1 LFGQQKGSAS
11 HAAAFWKVGV
21 SARMFYTF
29 LVILGGIALIL
40 HGAKVLR
47 EGLDRLLGARLGE
60 FLKGSG
66 DRVWRSLLT
75 GLGLSLLA
83 PSSTSVS
90 MLSVEAVRTG
100 QVTPRRMLTMMLGA
114 DLGLTLTVQLL
125 SIKLDHASPVFL
137 LLGVVL
143 FQYAKAPITRGI
155 GQVLLSFGFL
165 FLGIGLIGSG
175 AQKLGDSADLVE
187 LLNIAGRHPILLV
200 TIAAAIAVMLQSST
214 ATVGTLIGLS
224 TGTVFHL
231 TTHLAAAAVV
241 GANVG
246 VAITTLAIGWHHPQ
260 TRRLAVANLLAK
272 SLVAVVVIGFLSRF
286 VELLHASSPSLLRQ
300 VANSHTGFNLL
311 KLIMILPLVGIIST
325 LSDWLIPAGNQPPI
339 DEADPLY
346 LGPQSLDTGNLAL
359 SQSMREILRVA
370 DIVRS
375 MNDDVWRALRDND
388 AELARQV
395 SQRDNKVDHLEGEI
409 KKFLSKLASH
419 SLDPDLSAERLRQ
432 LQYLSELESIGDL
445 IDKNLCELVLKKIR
459 KRMSF
464 SNSAWADL
472 DKLDRNISENLRLAD
487 AAFHTRDRDMA
498 AKLLRH
504 KDQIDRRVRSL
515 RDSYLDHLGD
525 TRDQADSHD
534 VISVLLDLMTNL
546 RRVNSHASHVAFAI
560 LPASNGIDENR

>member
-1 LFGQQKGSAS
+1 LGFAKDVDLRHGRIGKAGI
-11 HAAAFWKVGV
+11 AAAMLNTV
-21 SARMFYTF
+21 

-47 EGLDRLLGARLGE
+47 EGLDRLLGARLGD
-60 FLKGSG
+60 FLKHSG
-66 DRVWRSLLT
+66 GQLWRSLLT

-100 QVTPRRMLTMMLGA
+100 QLSARQMLTMMLAA
-114 DLGLTLTVQLL
+114 DVGLTLTVQLL
-125 SIKLDHASPVFL
+125 SIKLDHASPAFL
-137 LLGVVL
+137 FLGILL
-143 FQYAKAPITRGI
+143 FQYAKAPISRGI
-155 GQVLLSFGFL
+155 GQILLSFGFL
-165 FLGIGLIGSG
+165 FLGIGLIGRG
-175 AQKLGDSADLVE
+175 AQSLGSSADLVE

-200 TIAAAIAVMLQSST
+200 TIAATIAVMLQSST

-224 TGTVFHL
+224 TGSALHL
-231 TTHLAAAAVV
+231 TTHLAVAAVV

-246 VAITTLAIGWHHPQ
+246 VAITTLAIGWHHAQ

-272 SLVAVVVIGFLSRF
+272 SLMAAVVIGFLSDF
-286 VELLHASSPSLLRQ
+286 VDLITASSPSLLRQ
-300 VANSHTGFNLL
+300 VANAHTGFNLL
-311 KLIMILPLVGIIST
+311 KLVMILPLVGVISAI
-325 LSDWLIPAGNQPPI
+325 SEWLIPVKDLAPV
-339 DEADPLY
+339 DEGDPLY

-375 MNDDVWRALRDND
+375 MNQDIWRALRDND
-388 AELARQV
+388 AELVREV
-395 SQRDNKVDHLEGEI
+395 SKRDNKVDHLEGEI
-409 KKFLSKLASH
+409 KKFLAKLASH
-419 SLDPDLSAERLRQ
+419 ALDPDLSAERLRQ

-459 KRMSF
+459 KKMSF
-464 SNSAWADL
+464 SNSAWAHL
-472 DKLDRNISENLRLAD
+472 DNLDRNISENLRLAD
-487 AAFHTRDRDMA
+487 AAFHTRDREMA

-525 TRDQADSHD
+525 DRHEADSHD

-560 LPASNGIDENR
+560 LPASNGIDEAR

>member
-1 LFGQQKGSAS
+1 
-11 HAAAFWKVGV
+11 
-21 SARMFYTF
+21 M
-29 LVILGGIALIL
+29 VILAGIALIL
-40 HGAKVLR
+40 HGAKMLR

-60 FLKGSG
+60 FLKQSG
-66 DRVWRSLLT
+66 ERRGGTILT

-83 PSSTSVS
+83 PSSTSIS

-100 QVTPRRMLTMMLGA
+100 QVTARRMLAMMLAA

-125 SIKLDHASPVFL
+125 SIKLDHAAPVFVF
-137 LLGVVL
+137 LGVLL
-143 FQYAKAPITRGI
+143 FQYARSHIPRGI

-165 FLGIGLIGSG
+165 FFGIGLIGSG
-175 AQKLGDSADLVE
+175 SQNLGSSADLVE
-187 LLNIAGRHPILLV
+187 MLNIAGRHPILLV
-200 TIAAAIAVMLQSST
+200 TIAAAIAVLLQSST
-214 ATVGTLIGLS
+214 ATVGTLMGLS
-224 TGTVFHL
+224 ASGAFHL
-231 TTHLAAAAVV
+231 NTNLALAAVV

-246 VAITTLAIGWHHPQ
+246 VAVTTLVIGWHHPH
-260 TRRLAVANLLAK
+260 TRRLAVANLMSK
-272 SLVAVVVIGFLSRF
+272 SLVAVIIIGLLPQF
-286 VELLHASSPSLLRQ
+286 VLLLTWSSPILLRQ
-300 VANSHTGFNLL
+300 VANAHTGFNLF
-311 KLIMILPLVGIIST
+311 KLILILPLVGVFSAIAG
-325 LSDWLIPAGNQPPI
+325 WLIPVKEQTVV

-395 SQRDNKVDHLEGEI
+395 SQRDNKVDRLEGEI

-419 SLDPDLSAERLRQ
+419 ALDADLAAERLRQ

-459 KRMSF
+459 KKMSF
-464 SNSAWADL
+464 SSAAWADL
-472 DKLDRNISENLRLAD
+472 DRLDRNVAENLRLAD
-487 AAFHTRDRDMA
+487 AAFHTRDREMA

-504 KDQIDRRVRSL
+504 KDQIDRRVRVL
-515 RDSYLDHLGD
+515 RDSYLDHLGESHD
-525 TRDQADSHD
+525 PADSHA
-534 VISVLLDLMTNL
+534 VMSVLLDLITNL

-560 LPASNGIDENR
+560 MSAANGVSERN